1 MSPKSAEKRTERL
14 LNLVIALLSSRRG
27 FTKQELFEEIELYSE
42 AATPEAREKL
52 FDRDKAFLREQGI
65 PVESYS
71 DDPLYEQDNSLQRY
85 RIRSEE
91 YRLPE
96 VSFTPAESAVLAL
109 AAQMWEQASLGSAAA
124 RALRK
129 LRARGVLA
137 EDAAS
142 SPVHPA
148 IRTSD
153 PNFAKVFRAVTD
165 RTPVSFGYRAS
176 SGQESTRSV
185 QPWGMG
191 SRYGHW
197 YLVGWDT
204 DRSAERWFRLSRMTT
219 DVRTGK
225 GSYSVPADFD
235 IHSSLASLDHVFAPQ
250 SAAVDVRAGAGAE
263 LRLRAAAGDAAD
275 ADTGDAPAGPPAGWD
290 RLWFTVTDLDALA
303 ADAAALGTAARA
315 VYPSE
320 LREAAGAALARAR
333 SFQSEPVPE
342 YTAPAAARGAAPK
355 AAGAQERLSRLLD
368 LVPYILANQGT
379 GMAETA
385 ERFGVSQEQLASDLN
400 LLFVSGPRYYPNGL
414 MDVNFETGEIYIDN
428 AENLSQPVR
437 LSMDEAAALVV
448 GLDTLAALPGAAP
461 TDAVAAAHAKLTE
474 AAGTAAAAGTSLAA
488 ELLPSGSTP
497 PGLLEDLRKAVTGRR
512 RLAIRYVVPSRD
524 EVSDRVVDPRR
535 IFSDNNVWYLDAW
548 CHRAQAGRFFRV
560 DRILS
565 AADDGEAS
573 ADRPEADPQFPSSLF
588 TPGESDEFVTIRLL
602 PDASWVADAYHAERR
617 FQLPDGS
624 QAVVLRTANTGWIPG
639 FIARLA
645 GSGAVLEP
653 AGLRAETQSWLAAAA
668 ADYA

>member
-1 MSPKSAEKRTERL
+1 VSPKPAEKRTERL

-27 FTKQELFEEIELYSE
+27 FTKAELFEEIELYSE

-71 DDPLYEQDNSLQRY
+71 EDPLYEQDNSLQRY

-137 EDAAS
+137 EDAAA

-165 RTPVSFGYRAS
+165 RTPVTFGYRAS
-176 SGQESTRSV
+176 SGEESTRSV

-204 DRSAERWFRLSRMTT
+204 DRNAERWFRLSRMTT
-219 DVRTGK
+219 EVRTGR
-225 GSYSVPADFD
+225 GSYLVPADFD
-235 IHSSLASLDHVFAPQ
+235 IHASLASLDHVFASR

-263 LRLRAAAGDAAD
+263 LRLRAGDHRDPSAGLAD
-275 ADTGDAPAGPPAGWD
+275 PPPGWD
-290 RLWFTVTDLDALA
+290 RLWFAVTDLDGLA

-315 VYPSE
+315 VHPPE
-320 LREAAGAALARAR
+320 LKDAVFAALARAHK
-333 SFQSEPVPE
+333 FQDEPVPE
-342 YTAPAAARGAAPK
+342 YAPAAATRGTAPK

-368 LVPYILANQGT
+368 LVPYILANQGA

-385 ERFGVSQEQLASDLN
+385 GRFGVSQEQLASDLN

-461 TDAVAAAHAKLTE
+461 TDAVASAHAKLTE
-474 AAGTAAAAGTSLAA
+474 AAGTAAAAGSSLAA
-488 ELLPSGSTP
+488 ELLPAGTP
-497 PGLLEDLRKAVTGRR
+497 PELLAELQKAVTGRR
-512 RLAIRYVVPSRD
+512 QLAIRYVVPSRD
-524 EVSDRVVDPRR
+524 EVSERLVDPRR
-535 IFSDNNVWYLDAW
+535 IFSDNNTWYLDAW

-565 AADDGEAS
+565 ATDSGEA
-573 ADRPEADPQFPSSLF
+573 AAHRPEPDPQFPSSLF
-588 TPGESDEFVTIRLL
+588 TPADSDEFVTIRLL
-602 PDASWVADAYHAERR
+602 PDASWVADAYHAEKRA
-617 FQLPDGS
+617 QLPDGG
-624 QAVVLRTANTGWIPG
+624 QAVVLRTASTGWIPG
-639 FIARLA
+639 FIARLG
-645 GSGAVLEP
+645 GSAAVLEP
-653 AGLRAETQSWLAAAA
+653 AGLREETSAWLASAA

>member
-1 MSPKSAEKRTERL
+1 MSPKPAEKRTERL

-27 FTKQELFEEIELYSE
+27 FTKAELFEEIELYSE

-71 DDPLYEQDNSLQRY
+71 EDPLYEQDNSLQRY

-109 AAQMWEQASLGSAAA
+109 AAQMWEQAALGSAAA

-137 EDAAS
+137 EDAAA

-153 PNFAKVFRAVTD
+153 PNFSKVFRAVTD

-176 SGQESTRSV
+176 SGQESARSV

-204 DRSAERWFRLSRMTT
+204 DRNAERWFRLSRMTT
-219 DVRTGK
+219 EVRTGR
-225 GSYSVPADFD
+225 GSYRVPEDFD
-235 IHSSLASLDHVFAPQ
+235 IRVSLASLDSVFASR
-250 SAAVDVRAGAGAE
+250 SAAVDVQAGAGAE
-263 LRLRAAAGDAAD
+263 LRLRAGDHADPAAGL
-275 ADTGDAPAGPPAGWD
+275 AGPPSGWD
-290 RLWFTVTDLDALA
+290 RLWFAVTDLDALA

-315 VYPSE
+315 VHPPE
-320 LREAAGAALARAR
+320 LRDAVIAALARAR
-333 SFQSEPVPE
+333 RFQDEPVPD
-342 YTAPAAARGAAPK
+342 YAPAAAVRGTAAK
-355 AAGAQERLSRLLD
+355 TAGAQERLSRLLD
-368 LVPYILANQGT
+368 LVPYILANQGA

-385 ERFGVSQEQLASDLN
+385 ARFGVSQEQLASDLN

-461 TDAVAAAHAKLTE
+461 TDAVASAHAKLTE
-474 AAGTAAAAGTSLAA
+474 AAGTAAGAGTSLAA
-488 ELLPSGSTP
+488 ELRPAGTP
-497 PGLLEDLRKAVTGRR
+497 DLLAELQKAVTGARS
-512 RLAIRYVVPSRD
+512 LAIRYVVPSRD
-524 EVSDRVVDPRR
+524 EVSERVIDPRR
-535 IFSDNNVWYLDAW
+535 IFSDNNTWYLDAW
-548 CHRAQAGRFFRV
+548 CHRAQAARFFRV

-565 AADDGEAS
+565 ATDSGEA
-573 ADRPEADPQFPSSLF
+573 ATGLPDPDPRFPSSLF
-588 TPGESDEFVTIRLL
+588 TPGEADEFVTIRLL
-602 PDASWVADAYHAERR
+602 PDASWVADAYSAEQRA
-617 FQLPDGS
+617 QLPDGG
-624 QAVVLRTANTGWIPG
+624 QAVVLRTASTGWIPG
-639 FIARLA
+639 FIARLS
-645 GSGAVLEP
+645 GSAAVLAP
-653 AGLRAETQSWLAAAA
+653 AGLREETSAWLSAAAA
-668 ADYA
+668 NYA

>member
-1 MSPKSAEKRTERL
+1 MSPKPAEQRTERL

-27 FTKQELFEEIELYSE
+27 FTKAELFEEIELYSE
-42 AATPEAREKL
+42 AASPEAREKL

-65 PVESYS
+65 PVESYGE
-71 DDPLYEQDNSLQRY
+71 DPLYEQDNSLQRY

-109 AAQMWEQASLGSAAA
+109 AAQMWEQAALGSAAA

-165 RTPVSFGYRAS
+165 RTPISFGYRAS
-176 SGQESTRSV
+176 AGEESTRSV

-204 DRSAERWFRLSRMTT
+204 GRNAERWFRLSRMTT
-219 DVRTGK
+219 AVQAGRGN
-225 GSYSVPADFD
+225 YSVPPDFD
-235 IHSSLASLDHVFAPQ
+235 IHASLASLDHVFAPR
-250 SAAVDVRAGAGAE
+250 SAAVDVQSGAGAE
-263 LRLRAAAGDAAD
+263 LRLRAGGDADPAAGLAE
-275 ADTGDAPAGPPAGWD
+275 PAAGWD
-290 RLWFTVTDLDALA
+290 RLWFAVTDLESLA

-315 VYPSE
+315 VHPPE
-320 LREAAGAALARAR
+320 LRDAVSEALDRAQK
-333 SFQSEPVPE
+333 FQAEPVPE
-342 YTAPAAARGAAPK
+342 YVPAAAARGTAAK
-355 AAGAQERLSRLLD
+355 TAGAQERLSRLLD
-368 LVPYILANQGT
+368 LVPYILANQGA

-385 ERFGVSQEQLASDLN
+385 DRFGISQEQLASDLN

-414 MDVNFETGEIYIDN
+414 MDVNFETGDIYIDN

-461 TDAVAAAHAKLTE
+461 TDAVASAHAKLTE

-488 ELLPSGSTP
+488 ELLPAGTP
-497 PGLLEDLRKAVTGRR
+497 PDLLTELQQAVTGARS
-512 RLAIRYVVPSRD
+512 LTIRYVVPSRD
-524 EVSDRVVDPRR
+524 EVSERVVDPRR
-535 IFSDNNVWYLDAW
+535 IFSDNNTWYLDAW

-565 AADDGEAS
+565 ATDSGKAATGLPQPDA
-573 ADRPEADPQFPSSLF
+573 QFPSSLF

-602 PDASWVADAYHAERR
+602 PDASWVADAYHAEKRAP
-617 FQLPDGS
+617 LPDGG
-624 QAVVLRTANTGWIPG
+624 QAVVLRTASTGWIPG
-639 FIARLA
+639 FIARLR
-645 GSGAVLEP
+645 GSAAVLEP
-653 AGLRAETQSWLAAAA
+653 AALRDETAAWLSAAAA
-668 ADYA
+668 NYA

>member
-1 MSPKSAEKRTERL
+1 MSAKSAEKRTERL
-14 LNLVIALLSSRRG
+14 LNLVIALLSTRRG
-27 FTKQELFEEIELYSE
+27 FTKQELFDEIELYSE
-42 AATPEAREKL
+42 AATPDAREKL
-52 FDRDKAFLREQGI
+52 FDRDKKFLREQGI

-71 DDPLYEQDNSLQRY
+71 EDPVFEQDNSVQRY

-137 EDAAS
+137 EDAAA

-148 IRTSD
+148 IRTAD
-153 PNFAKVFRAVTD
+153 PNFDRVFRAVTN
-165 RTPVSFGYRAS
+165 RTPITFGYRAS
-176 SGQESTRSV
+176 NGLESFRSV

-204 DRSAERWFRLSRMTT
+204 DRGAERWFRLSRMTT
-219 DVRTGK
+219 DVTSAK
-225 GSYSVPADFD
+225 GTYSVPEDFD
-235 IHSSLASLDHVFAPQ
+235 IHASLASLDSVFAPVA
-250 SAAVDVRAGAGAE
+250 AAVDVRTGTGAE
-263 LRLRAAAGDAAD
+263 LRLRATGSADPAAELPAAS
-275 ADTGDAPAGPPAGWD
+275 PGWD
-290 RLWFTVTDLDALA
+290 RLWFAVTDLEALA

-315 VYPSE
+315 VHPPE
-320 LREAAGAALARAR
+320 LSSAARATLARAR
-333 SFQSEPVPE
+333 NFQAEPVPD
-342 YTAPAAARGAAPK
+342 YPAPAAARNTGPK
-355 AAGAQERLSRLLD
+355 AHGAQERLSRLLD
-368 LVPYILANQGT
+368 LVPYVLAHQG
-379 GMAETA
+379 ADLARTA
-385 ERFGVSQEQLASDLN
+385 ERFGVTPEQLASDLN

-428 AENLSQPVR
+428 AQNLSQPVR

-461 TDAVAAAHAKLTE
+461 TDAVASAHAKLTE
-474 AAGTAAAAGTSLAA
+474 AAGTAAGAGTSLAA
-488 ELLPSGSTP
+488 ELLPSGTSP
-497 PGLLEDLRKAVTGRR
+497 ELLDILQRAVTGRR
-512 RLAIRYVVPSRD
+512 RLSIRYVVPSRD
-524 EVSDRVVDPRR
+524 EVSDRLVDPRR
-535 IFSDNNVWYLDAW
+535 IFSDNNIWYLDAW

-565 AADDGEAS
+565 AADQGGAAEDLPA
-573 ADRPEADPQFPSSLF
+573 ADPQFPSSLF
-588 TPGESDEFVTIRLL
+588 TPGEADEFVTIRLL
-602 PDASWVADAYHAERR
+602 PDAAWVADAYHSEQRAG
-617 FQLPDGS
+617 LPDGS
-624 QAVVLRTANTGWIPG
+624 QAVVLRTASSGWIPG

-653 AGLRAETQSWLAAAA
+653 AELRRATQAWLDQAAAN
-668 ADYA
+668 YE

>member
-109 AAQMWEQASLGSAAA
+109 AAQMWEQAALGSAAA

-137 EDAAS
+137 EDAAA

-153 PNFAKVFRAVTD
+153 PNFARVFRAVTD
-165 RTPVSFGYRAS
+165 RTPISFGYRAS
-176 SGQESTRSV
+176 SGEDSTRTV

-204 DRSAERWFRLSRMTT
+204 GRNAERWFRLSRMTT
-219 DVRTGK
+219 EAKPGK
-225 GSYSVPADFD
+225 GSYTVPPDFN
-235 IHSSLASLDHVFAPQ
+235 IHTSLASLDSVFAPQ

-263 LRLRAAAGDAAD
+263 LRLRAAGQADPGAALDA
-275 ADTGDAPAGPPAGWD
+275 PPAGWD
-290 RLWFTVTDLDALA
+290 RLWFAVTDLDALA

-315 VYPSE
+315 VHPPE
-320 LREAAGAALARAR
+320 LKEAAGAALFRALG
-333 SFQSEPVPE
+333 FQAEPVPE
-342 YTAPAAARGAAPK
+342 YNAPAPARGASPK

-368 LVPYILANQGT
+368 LVPYILANQGA

-385 ERFGVSQEQLASDLN
+385 DRFGVSQEQLASDLN

-428 AENLSQPVR
+428 AESLSQPVR

-474 AAGTAAAAGTSLAA
+474 AAGMAAAAGTSLAA
-488 ELLPSGSTP
+488 ELLPAGTP
-497 PGLLEDLRKAVTGRR
+497 PDMLSVLQKAVTGRR

-535 IFSDNNVWYLDAW
+535 IFSDNNTWYLDAW

-565 AADDGEAS
+565 AKDHGEA
-573 ADRPEADPQFPSSLF
+573 ANDLPDPDPQFPSSLF

-602 PDASWVADAYHAERR
+602 PDASWVADAYHAEARAM
-617 FQLPDGS
+617 LPDGS
-624 QAVVLRTANTGWIPG
+624 QAVVLRTASTGWIPG
-639 FIARLA
+639 FIARLG

-653 AGLRAETQSWLAAAA
+653 AGLRAETLSWLRAAREN
-668 ADYA
+668 YA

>member
-1 MSPKSAEKRTERL
+1 MSPKPAEQRTERL

-27 FTKQELFEEIELYSE
+27 FTKAELFEEIELYSE
-42 AATPEAREKL
+42 AASPEAREKL

-65 PVESYS
+65 PVESYGE
-71 DDPLYEQDNSLQRY
+71 DPLYEQDNSLQRY

-109 AAQMWEQASLGSAAA
+109 AAQMWEQAALGSAAA

-165 RTPVSFGYRAS
+165 RTPISFGYRAS
-176 SGQESTRSV
+176 AGEESTRSV

-204 DRSAERWFRLSRMTT
+204 GRNAERWFRLSRMTT
-219 DVRTGK
+219 AVQAGTGN
-225 GSYSVPADFD
+225 YSVPPDFD
-235 IHSSLASLDHVFAPQ
+235 IHASLASLDHVFAPR
-250 SAAVDVRAGAGAE
+250 SAAVDVQSGAGAE
-263 LRLRAAAGDAAD
+263 LRLRAGGDADPAAGLAE
-275 ADTGDAPAGPPAGWD
+275 PAAGWD
-290 RLWFTVTDLDALA
+290 RLWFAVTDLESLA
-303 ADAAALGTAARA
+303 ADAAALGAAARA
-315 VYPSE
+315 VHPPE
-320 LREAAGAALARAR
+320 LRDAVSAALDRAQK
-333 SFQSEPVPE
+333 FQAEPVPE
-342 YTAPAAARGAAPK
+342 YVPAAAARGTAAK
-355 AAGAQERLSRLLD
+355 TAGAQERLSRLLD
-368 LVPYILANQGT
+368 LVPYILANQGA

-385 ERFGVSQEQLASDLN
+385 DRFGISQEQLASDLN

-414 MDVNFETGEIYIDN
+414 MDVNFETGDIYIDN

-461 TDAVAAAHAKLTE
+461 TDAVASAHAKLTE

-488 ELLPSGSTP
+488 ELLPAGTP
-497 PGLLEDLRKAVTGRR
+497 PDLLTELQQAVTGARS
-512 RLAIRYVVPSRD
+512 LTIRYVVPSRD
-524 EVSDRVVDPRR
+524 EVSERVVDPRR
-535 IFSDNNVWYLDAW
+535 IFSDNNTWYLDAW

-565 AADDGEAS
+565 ATDSGKAATGLPQPDA
-573 ADRPEADPQFPSSLF
+573 QFPSSLF

-617 FQLPDGS
+617 AQLPDGG
-624 QAVVLRTANTGWIPG
+624 QAVVLRTASTGWIPG
-639 FIARLA
+639 FIARLR
-645 GSGAVLEP
+645 GSAAVLEP
-653 AGLRAETQSWLAAAA
+653 AALRDETAAWLSAAAA
-668 ADYA
+668 SYA

>member
-1 MSPKSAEKRTERL
+1 MSAKSAEKRTERL
-14 LNLVIALLSSRRG
+14 LNLVIALLSTRRG

-42 AATPEAREKL
+42 AATAEAREKL
-52 FDRDKAFLREQGI
+52 FDRDKKFLREQGI

-71 DDPLYEQDNSLQRY
+71 EDPLYEQDNSLQRY

-137 EDAAS
+137 EDAAA

-148 IRTSD
+148 IRTAD
-153 PNFAKVFRAVTD
+153 PNFDKVFRAVTN
-165 RTPVSFGYRAS
+165 RTPITFGYRAS
-176 SGQESTRSV
+176 NGTESSRSV

-204 DRSAERWFRLSRMTT
+204 DRNAERWFRLSRMTT
-219 DVRTGK
+219 DVSAAR
-225 GSYSVPADFD
+225 GSYSVPQDFD
-235 IHSSLASLDHVFAPQ
+235 IHASLASLDTVFAPVA
-250 SAAVDVRAGAGAE
+250 AAVDVRAGAGAE
-263 LRLRAAAGDAAD
+263 LRLRAGGSADPEAAL
-275 ADTGDAPAGPPAGWD
+275 PSPPSGWD

-303 ADAAALGTAARA
+303 ADAAALGSTARA
-315 VYPSE
+315 VHPPE
-320 LREAAGAALARAR
+320 LRAGARTVLARAR
-333 SFQSEPVPE
+333 SFQAEPVPE
-342 YTAPAAARGAAPK
+342 FPAPAAARSTAPK

-368 LVPYILANQGT
+368 LVPYVLANQGADL
-379 GMAETA
+379 AETA
-385 ERFGVSQEQLASDLN
+385 GRFGVSAEQLASDLN

-461 TDAVAAAHAKLTE
+461 TDAVASAHAKLTE
-474 AAGTAAAAGTSLAA
+474 AAGAAAGAGTSLAA
-488 ELLPSGSTP
+488 ELLPGGISP
-497 PGLLEDLRKAVTGRR
+497 DLLKELQQAVTGRR

-535 IFSDNNVWYLDAW
+535 IFSDNNIWYLDAW
-548 CHRAQAGRFFRV
+548 CHKAQAGRFFRV

-565 AADDGEAS
+565 ATDHGEA
-573 ADRPEADPQFPSSLF
+573 AGDLPVADPRFPSSLF
-588 TPGESDEFVTIRLL
+588 TPGEADEFVTIRLL
-602 PDASWVADAYHAERR
+602 PDAAWAADAYHAERR
-617 FQLPDGS
+617 AQLPDGS

-645 GSGAVLEP
+645 GSGAVLDPE
-653 AGLRAETQSWLAAAA
+653 ALRLATQAWLDEAAAN
-668 ADYA
+668 YE

>member
-1 MSPKSAEKRTERL
+1 MSAKSAEKRTERL
-14 LNLVIALLSSRRG
+14 LNLVIALLSTRRG

-42 AATPEAREKL
+42 AATAEAREKL
-52 FDRDKAFLREQGI
+52 FDRDKKFLREQGI

-71 DDPLYEQDNSLQRY
+71 EDPLYEQDNSLQRY

-137 EDAAS
+137 EDAAA

-148 IRTSD
+148 IRTAD
-153 PNFAKVFRAVTD
+153 PNFDKVFRAVSD
-165 RTPVSFGYRAS
+165 RTPITFGYRAS
-176 SGQESTRSV
+176 DGRESSRSV

-204 DRSAERWFRLSRMTT
+204 GRNAERWFRLSRMTT
-219 DVRTGK
+219 DVSTARGT
-225 GSYSVPADFD
+225 YTVPQDFD
-235 IHSSLASLDHVFAPQ
+235 IHVSLASLDSVFAPTK
-250 SAAVDVRAGAGAE
+250 AVVDVRSGAGAE
-263 LRLRAAAGDAAD
+263 LRLRATGSAEPDAVL
-275 ADTGDAPAGPPAGWD
+275 PPPPAGWD
-290 RLWFTVTDLDALA
+290 RLWFTVTDLEALA

-315 VYPSE
+315 VHPPE
-320 LREAAGAALARAR
+320 LRAGARAALDRAR
-333 SFQSEPVPE
+333 RFQAEQVPVFP
-342 YTAPAAARGAAPK
+342 APSAPRSTVPK

-368 LVPYILANQGT
+368 LVPYILANQGAD
-379 GMAETA
+379 MAETA
-385 ERFGVSQEQLASDLN
+385 RRFGVSPEQLASDLN

-461 TDAVAAAHAKLTE
+461 TDAVASAHAKLTE
-474 AAGTAAAAGTSLAA
+474 AAGTAAGAGTSMAA
-488 ELLPSGSTP
+488 ELLPGGTP
-497 PGLLEDLRKAVTGRR
+497 PDLLSTLQEAVLGRR

-535 IFSDNNVWYLDAW
+535 IFSDNNIWYLDAW

-565 AADDGEAS
+565 VTDNGEAAADLPA
-573 ADRPEADPQFPSSLF
+573 ADPQFPSSLF
-588 TPGESDEFVTIRLL
+588 TPGEADEFVTIRLL
-602 PDASWVADAYHAERR
+602 PDAAWVADAYHAERR
-617 FQLPDGS
+617 AQLPDGS
-624 QAVVLRTANTGWIPG
+624 QAVVLRTASSGWIPG

-653 AGLRAETQSWLAAAA
+653 ERLRSDTRAWLDEAVAN
-668 ADYA
+668 YE